1 MADEAGERLFIAD
14 SSHNR
19 IVVTS
24 LDGKISAVIGSG
36 AEGKLDGDFAT
47 SQFDHPQGL
56 ALVGDMLYVA
66 DTENHLLRKVD
77 LRSQRVLTIAGTGQ
91 QARPELAR
99 EESPEQFAGPPLA
112 TALTSPWALW
122 INGGEL
128 YIAMAGAHQIW
139 KMPLDESRIGPYAGN
154 GREDVVNGPLLLKMP
169 FANRAAAFAQ
179 PSGLTS
185 DGKWLYV
192 ADSEGSSVRAVPF
205 DPAGKVTTI
214 VGTVALNP
222 AVRLFTFGDVDGLP
236 GKARF
241 QHCMDVVC
249 HDGQLY
255 VADTY
260 NHKIKVIDLKT
271 HECTTLAGTGKPGHV
286 DGSANQASEFF
297 EPAGISYA
305 AGKLYVA
312 DTNNHLIRVIDL
324 AQNGVSTLQISGL

>member
-1 MADEAGERLFIAD
+1 M
-14 SSHNR
+14 
-19 IVVTS
+19 
-24 LDGKISAVIGSG
+24 
-36 AEGKLDGDFAT
+36 GDT
-47 SQFDHPQGL
+47 
-56 ALVGDMLYVA
+56 LYVA

-77 LRSQRVLTIAGTGQ
+77 LRIQRVVTVAGTGQ

-99 EESPEQFAGPPLA
+99 EESPEQFAGPPLS

-122 INGGEL
+122 IYGGEL

-139 KMPLDESRIGPYAGN
+139 RMPLDESKISPYAGN
-154 GREDVVNGPLLLKMP
+154 GREDVVNGPLLLKLP
-169 FANRAAAFAQ
+169 FANRAASFAQ
-179 PSGLTS
+179 PSGLAS
-185 DGKWLYV
+185 DGKLLYV